1 VWTLEDHRLVRIIL
15 TKSIKDA
22 SNCWKSLLVDAYV
35 PDPLTLMNME
45 KKLTLE
51 RFQKENPGFDF
62 SGAEMTGNFAG
73 GGPRLDNL

>member
-1 VWTLEDHRLVRIIL
+1 MPCAYSTEDHKLVRIIL

-35 PDPLTLMNME
+35 PDPFTLQNME

-51 RFQKENPGFDF
+51 RFQKEVFTNALVFV
-62 SGAEMTGNFAG
+62 TYV
-73 GGPRLDNL
+73 